1 MNNEY
6 SVWLR
11 GDGRFEGRI
20 TINGKQVSRYGKTES
35 KVIKKLKKL
44 EENQKAGLVIE
55 KKVRLDDALE
65 KYLTNHKK
73 GFVKPSTYD
82 RLECTFK
89 NQIKNSEIGKMQI
102 ALVKSDDISRFL
114 TDLANRLSYS
124 SVKKVYTLLGEI
136 FRYLA
141 NTDMIS
147 KDPMIQAKM
156 PHKDVFKKQPKDME
170 VLSKVEIKKVFAVA
184 ESLDEDGRPVYRYG
198 EAIIL
203 LLLTGLRSGEIRAI
217 MVDDI
222 DFDNHVL
229 KVRQNICHY
238 RDRVNGGVIDEI
250 SSTKTVGSV
259 REIPLNDR
267 ALLAIK
273 RLLATTYS
281 PESGL
286 LIATSTGKILSNSY
300 FEKCYGYIL
309 RKAGVKYM
317 GLHSTRH
324 TFATEAMPVA
334 IQEGR
339 VKDLSE
345 ILGHEDVSTTF
356 KFYVKGNSTA
366 KKNLI
371 DKLAIGS

>member
-1 MNNEY
+1 MDKEY
-6 SVWLR
+6 SVWQR
-11 GDGRFEGRI
+11 KDGRYEGRI
-20 TINGKQVSRYGKTES
+20 MINGHQVSRYGKTEA

-44 EENQKAGLVIE
+44 EENQKTGLVIE
-55 KKVRLDDALE
+55 KKIRVDDALE

-82 RLECTFK
+82 RLECTFS

-102 ALVKSDDISRFL
+102 SLVKSDDISKFL
-114 TDLANRLSYS
+114 SNLADTLSYS
-124 SVKKVYTLLGEI
+124 SVKKVYTLLGEA

-147 KDPMIQAKM
+147 KDPMLQARM
-156 PHKDVFKKQPKDME
+156 PHKDVFKKQPKDMQ
-170 VLSKVEIKKVFAVA
+170 VLSKDEIKSVFAVA
-184 ESLDEDGRPVYRYG
+184 ESVDETGHPVYRYG
-198 EAIIL
+198 EVIVL
-203 LLLTGLRSGEIRAI
+203 LLLTGLRSGEVRAI

-222 DFDNHVL
+222 DFDKQVLHVRRN
-229 KVRQNICHY
+229 VCHY
-238 RDRVNGGVIDEI
+238 IERTNGHTVNEL
-250 SSTKTVGSV
+250 SSTKTIGSV
-259 REIPLNDR
+259 RDVPLNDR
-267 ALLAIK
+267 AMLAIK
-273 RLLATTYS
+273 RLMDTTYCKAN
-281 PESGL
+281 GL
-286 LIATSTGKILSNSY
+286 LIATGTGKILSNSY
-300 FEKCYGYIL
+300 FEKCYDYIL
-309 RKAGVKYM
+309 KRAGVEHM